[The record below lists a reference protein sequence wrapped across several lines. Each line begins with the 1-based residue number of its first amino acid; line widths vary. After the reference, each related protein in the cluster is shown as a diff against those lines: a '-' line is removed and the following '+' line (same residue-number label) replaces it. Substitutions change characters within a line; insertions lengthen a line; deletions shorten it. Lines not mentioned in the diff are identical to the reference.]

1 MTSSLL
7 VILFMVLP
15 LQKDANKKYLDYLS
29 SALTDHNGI
38 EMKIKWSQVDGEN
51 VLSEVGV
58 IESLGNNK
66 YFLSTKYQSIK
77 VDNDLII
84 TYYKTD
90 ESKIIYDTMIDGSY
104 DIFDFLSGDFSGFII
119 TNSTA
124 NRESIQLDYHMDA
137 FNISG
142 KIWIKQKL
150 FEPVKFT
157 FGNNPEKP
165 EQYIEVDITSYSP
178 ISEGSLFNSFNPN
191 AGEIIDLRE

>member
-1 MTSSLL
+1 MISVLLAVILL
-7 VILFMVLP
+7 VP
-15 LQKDANKKYLDYLS
+15 LRQTDSNQKYLDYLS
-29 SALTDHNGI
+29 TSLVDHNGVQ
-38 EMKIKWSQVDGEN
+38 MGIKWSQIDGKK
-51 VLSEVGV
+51 SWSQVGI
-58 IESLGNNK
+58 IELHGNNQF
-66 YFLSTKYQSIK
+66 FLDTDHQSIK
-77 VDNDLII
+77 IDNGLII
-84 TYYKTD
+84 TYYKSD
-90 ESKIIYDTMIDGSY
+90 NGKIIYDTMIEGNY
-104 DIFDFLSGDFSGFII
+104 NIFDFLSGDFSGFTI

-157 FGNNPEKP
+157 FGNNPERP
-165 EQYIEVDITSYSP
+165 QQYIEVEITSYGP